1 MYIYTYI
8 IAVKVPIEKCCHS
21 SSASMGTGAPLIFV
35 KSGSCLTRVLGNY
48 AMISRVFLM
57 EQRWYPKSL
66 SWLLLVYNSI
76 ICIYIYIYYVYI
88 YMIYVWY
95 VIVMFAKLYIE
106 SILKNIGQLY
116 RTYTNWIYKALNV
129 RYLLHTIP
137 PTNIH
142 TENHRSL
149 RLSFNLWQD
158 LCWREGN
165 TDNHGIW
172 H

>member
-1 MYIYTYI
+1 MSMYIYTYI

-76 ICIYIYIYYVYI
+76 NCMYIYNVYI
-88 YMIYVWY
+88 YNVYIYDIRMICNSYVCKIVYRMYFEKYWA
-95 VIVMFAKLYIE
+95 VISYI
-106 SILKNIGQLY
+106 Q
-116 RTYTNWIYKALNV
+116 
-129 RYLLHTIP
+129 
-137 PTNIH
+137 
-142 TENHRSL
+142 
-149 RLSFNLWQD
+149 
-158 LCWREGN
+158 
-165 TDNHGIW
+165 
-172 H
+172 

>member
-1 MYIYTYI
+1 MSMYIYTYI

-76 ICIYIYIYYVYI
+76 NCMYIYNVYI

-116 RTYTNWIYKALNV
+116 RTYSNWIYKALNV

-149 RLSFNLWQD
+149 
-158 LCWREGN
+158 E
-165 TDNHGIW
+165 
-172 H
+172 

>member
-1 MYIYTYI
+1 MLPFVLSINGHRRATDI
-8 IAVKVPIEKCCHS
+8 CQVRLLFNESARELCHDIEGVFNGTKVVPQVVKL
-21 SSASMGTGAPLIFV
+21 ASVGLQ
-35 KSGSCLTRVLGNY
+35 L
-48 AMISRVFLM
+48 
-57 EQRWYPKSL
+57 
-66 SWLLLVYNSI
+66 YNM
-76 ICIYIYIYYVYI
+76 YIYIYYVFI

>member
-1 MYIYTYI
+1 MSMYIYTYI

-76 ICIYIYIYYVYI
+76 NCMYIYIYIMYIYIIYIYIYIYDIRMICNSYVCKIVYRIYFEKYWAVISYI
-88 YMIYVWY
+88 
-95 VIVMFAKLYIE
+95 
-106 SILKNIGQLY
+106 Q
-116 RTYTNWIYKALNV
+116 
-129 RYLLHTIP
+129 
-137 PTNIH
+137 
-142 TENHRSL
+142 
-149 RLSFNLWQD
+149 
-158 LCWREGN
+158 
-165 TDNHGIW
+165 
-172 H
+172 

>member
-1 MYIYTYI
+1 MSMYIYTYI

-76 ICIYIYIYYVYI
+76 NCMYIYNVYI
-88 YMIYVWY
+88 YDIRMICNSYVCKIVYRIYFEKYWA
-95 VIVMFAKLYIE
+95 VISYI
-106 SILKNIGQLY
+106 Q
-116 RTYTNWIYKALNV
+116 
-129 RYLLHTIP
+129 
-137 PTNIH
+137 
-142 TENHRSL
+142 
-149 RLSFNLWQD
+149 
-158 LCWREGN
+158 
-165 TDNHGIW
+165 
-172 H
+172 